1 MPGNEVGDRV
11 HNFFGQENL
20 SQGQRHPQATDGN
33 WPGLSNNLWVGN
45 QRQVGSPVNSSLKSY
60 NIQPVADSERGHGSP
75 SLHVPHGLNF
85 MQSNLRPEFGRVQYQ
100 SQQPTANGYMHGHQM
115 FQTRQNE
122 ANFLGV
128 DTESDKQNLT
138 SRGLSTPESR
148 GSGPEHAKNN
158 SARLE
163 TSESPVGF
171 DFFGGQQQM
180 SGQHLSMMQSSPRQ
194 QQPRIS
200 DMQLQRQAMFTQM
213 QEFQRQQ
220 QLQQLERQQLVLANQ
235 ASSIAKQAAGNHS
248 PTLMNGVTINE
259 ASNNQWPPN
268 VVAGN
273 TNWLQRGASP
283 VMQGGSSG
291 HVLSHE
297 QAQALRLMG
306 FVPQQADQS
315 LYGVPIS
322 SSSGTPGSYPH
333 FQMDKPA
340 MQQISVSRNSFPGN
354 QYAAFS
360 GPVSMQEGSL
370 ASRQDFQGKSMV
382 GPTAAQSLSS
392 GFNLETL
399 HRVNPQ
405 QRNEPMEEFQG
416 RQELVGL
423 LEPSPEKAVGQ
434 VAPSQ
439 GVATLDPTEE
449 KILFGSDD
457 NLWDAFGRSANV
469 GMGGSSMLDG
479 ADIFGG
485 LSSVQSGTWSA
496 LMQSAV
502 AETSSVDGGIQE
514 EWCGPSFRNPE
525 PPVGTQQPSSVG
537 VTNKQ
542 QSGWAGNNLHSSS
555 DLNSRPSP
563 HFADANRPSTSGSFS
578 SIQGFQQSGS
588 KTLHERGDVFQTD
601 SSHRFI
607 SQSPE
612 QGSKWLDHN
621 PPPQP
626 PADGS
631 HNNYGTISHSSGR
644 EINANSISGS
654 WNRQER
660 SSSHNNDNQPN
671 NMSNGWNFTESVS
684 TDGGSNLKNHGNP
697 ILSRSAEGGDL
708 KRGMHEEISR
718 AAGMW
723 KTDSAPNSNVEVAHP
738 KYASPQISREGS
750 SINNAA
756 KSNSSAGRAYQEG
769 QQHLANSHDFWT
781 PVDSLVNSKGGE
793 ALGKNQHHLDKN
805 HLILE
810 SSGNN
815 CLDKGVVEMHDMENN
830 NTKENTSDTFYH
842 NAYHH
847 ASTGGMKENVV
858 SDAGDSR
865 TLPGSKQHSSGNAG
879 RKPSG
884 TRKFQYH
891 PMGDVGVKVE
901 PSSGRKP
908 VTHSQAMTQQA
919 SRGFKSHD
927 QGSFGQSKFMGHT
940 DRSSMEIEKVN
951 IRGSDEPPSK
961 SMLPG
966 YAPSTSTPFDRSTG
980 NNNNTSKK
988 AAPPSSQ
995 HMLELLHK
1003 VDQPREHGNAT
1014 HFSPS
1019 DHNTS
1024 SEMPEV
1030 ETSDG
1035 SVGHIQ
1041 RNQSSVSQGFGL
1053 QLAPPS
1059 QRIPHADQS
1068 SSQAV
1073 LGSGR
1078 VHSEMGEK
1086 GHTWLAS
1093 TASVQSLPSSHEASQ
1108 GELRN
1113 SLSGSSGQTGNKSL
1127 APQYHIQGGLSASSE
1142 YGFPHSRSQREN
1154 QHMTAASGQ
1163 VTASQS
1169 VNIPF
1174 DRLAFR
1180 PQQLGESFERAQT
1193 SQSPLTDKSESASQD
1208 NLTSAEAS
1216 LLNIADQSRSRV
1228 AAAKIPDDAE
1238 PSVTS
1243 GMSHQGAVPKVLTN
1257 VWTSV
1262 PLQQPLVS
1270 AEPSKASSQLF
1281 KSQLQTKNHLVTT
1294 FHGSPKLNEQGTR
1307 ERGNGFSAFGVYSNL
1322 QSSGPKE
1329 QPSKQN
1335 TGQQVSPENIQTAQ
1349 KTNVSKGKESTAN
1362 NYIEASASNSA
1373 ATQRDIEAFGRSLKP
1388 NISSHQSYSLL
1399 NQVQAMK
1406 STEID
1411 GSDPSVKRLR
1421 GPDSGAETQQVSPQ
1435 GGPQLSYGYNTM
1447 LRDSSADHT
1456 PVPSG
1461 DSKMLSFASKVGDT
1475 RLSNASGQDMYAF
1488 SRKNSQNFSSGSN
1501 ASSLRGEQSQ
1511 VSPQM
1516 APSWFDQYGTFKNG
1530 QILPMHDTLRATLKS
1545 MEQPSIAGKPGD
1557 LHAREQMEEPI
1568 DTSDASTIPQSLALK
1583 PISSEQLTS
1592 PHLLRPDATDES
1604 LTVERPKKRKSATS
1618 ELSPWHKE
1626 LTKVSQRL
1634 LNMRA
1639 ADVEWAQATNR
1650 LAEKVEDESEMIE
1663 DRPPMFRSR
1672 KRLILTTQLVQ
1683 QLLRPPP
1690 SAVLSADASSS
1701 FESVAYFASR
1711 LSLGD
1716 ACSAISCSRND
1727 IQTPSPPDRANH
1739 LPEKLK
1745 TPERV
1750 HRYFP
1755 KVVEDFVEK
1764 ARKLENDLLRLDKRT
1779 SILDLRVDSQDLE
1792 KFSVINRFAKFHGRA
1807 QGDGTEASSSSDAPA
1822 NAQRTC
1828 PQKYV
1833 TALPVPRNLPD
1844 RVQCLSL

>member
-20 SQGQRHPQATDGN
+20 SQGQHHPQAVDGN

-45 QRQVGSPVNSSLKSY
+45 QRQVGSPVNSSLKNY
-60 NIQPVADSERGHGSP
+60 NVQQVADSERGHGSQ

-85 MQSNLRPEFGRVQYQ
+85 MQSNLRPEFGRVQSQ
-100 SQQPTANGYMHGHQM
+100 SQQPTVNGYMHGHQM

-148 GSGPEHAKNN
+148 GSGPEHNKKN

-171 DFFGGQQQM
+171 DFFGGQQQI
-180 SGQHLSMMQSSPRQ
+180 SGQHLSMMQSLPRQ
-194 QQPRIS
+194 QSHIS

-220 QLQQLERQQLVLANQ
+220 QFQQLERQQVFANQ
-235 ASSIAKQAAGNHS
+235 VSSIAKQAAGNHA
-248 PTLMNGVTINE
+248 PALINGVTINE

-283 VMQGGSSG
+283 VMQGASSG

-333 FQMDKPA
+333 IQMDKPA

-360 GPVSMQEGSL
+360 APVSMQDGSL
-370 ASRQDFQGKSMV
+370 VSRQDFQGKNTL
-382 GPTAAQSLSS
+382 GPTATQSLNG
-392 GFNLETL
+392 GFNLENL
-399 HRVNPQ
+399 HGINLQ
-405 QRNEPMEEFQG
+405 QRNEPMEEIQG

-423 LEPSPEKAVGQ
+423 SEPSPEKAVGQ

-479 ADIFGG
+479 TDIFGG

-502 AETSSVDGGIQE
+502 AETSSADGGLQE

-525 PPVGTQQPSSVG
+525 PPPVTQQPSSVG
-537 VTNKQ
+537 DTGKQ

-563 HFADANRPSTSGSFS
+563 HFADTNRPSTSGSFS
-578 SIQGFQQSGS
+578 SFPGFQQSGP
-588 KTLHERGDVFQTD
+588 KTLHEREDVFQTD

-607 SQSPE
+607 SQSSE
-612 QGSKWLDHN
+612 QGSKWLDHS
-621 PPPQP
+621 PLPQP
-626 PADGS
+626 PTDGS
-631 HNNYGTISHSSGR
+631 HNNYGNISHSSGR
-644 EINANSISGS
+644 DINANNISGS

-660 SSSHNNDNQPN
+660 SSSHNNDSQPI
-671 NMSNGWNFTESVS
+671 NMLNGWNFNESVS
-684 TDGGSNLKNHGNP
+684 TDGGNNLKIHGNQ
-697 ILSRSAEGGDL
+697 ILSRPAEGVDH
-708 KRGMHEEISR
+708 KRGMHEEMSR
-718 AAGMW
+718 AARMW

-738 KYASPQISREGS
+738 KYASPQINREGS
-750 SINNAA
+750 SINNVA
-756 KSNSSAGRAYQEG
+756 KSNFSTGRANQES
-769 QQHLANSHDFWT
+769 QQQLTNSHDFWT
-781 PVDSLVNSKGGE
+781 PVDSSANSKGGQ

-815 CLDKGVVEMHDMENN
+815 CLDKGAVEMHDVKNN
-830 NTKENTSDTFYH
+830 NTKDNTSDPFYH
-842 NAYHH
+842 DAHHH
-847 ASTGGMKENVV
+847 ASTGGMKENIV
-858 SDAGDSR
+858 SDPGDSC
-865 TLPGSKQHSSGNAG
+865 TLPGSKQNSFGNAG

-901 PSSGRKP
+901 PSSGRKH
-908 VTHSQAMTQQA
+908 VTHSQAMSQQV

-927 QGSFGQSKFMGHT
+927 QGSFGQSKFIGHT
-940 DRSSMEIEKVN
+940 DRSSMEIEKAG
-951 IRGSDEPPSK
+951 IKGSDETLSK

-966 YAPSTSTPFDRSTG
+966 FAPSTSTPFDRSTG
-980 NNNNTSKK
+980 NNNNTPNK

-1041 RNQSSVSQGFGL
+1041 RNQLSASKGFGL

-1059 QRIPHADQS
+1059 QRIQLTDYPLSSQS
-1068 SSQAV
+1068 SSQAD
-1073 LGSGR
+1073 LGSGC

-1108 GELRN
+1108 GEFRN
-1113 SLSGSSGQTGNKSL
+1113 SVSGSSGQTGNKAL
-1127 APQYHIQGGLSASSE
+1127 APQYHIQGGLSAPSE

-1180 PQQLGESFERAQT
+1180 PQRMGDSFERAQT
-1193 SQSPLTDKSESASQD
+1193 SQSPLTSVPDKSESSSQD
-1208 NLTSAEAS
+1208 NLNSAEAS
-1216 LLNIADQSRSRV
+1216 LLNIADQSCSRV
-1228 AAAKIPDDAE
+1228 AAPKIPDSDAE

-1243 GMSHQGAVPKVLTN
+1243 GMAHQGAVPKVLTN

-1262 PLQQPLVS
+1262 PFQQPIVS

-1281 KSQLQTKNHLVTT
+1281 KSQLQTNNHLGTT
-1294 FHGSPKLNEQGTR
+1294 FHGSPKLNEQDTR
-1307 ERGNGFSAFGVYSNL
+1307 ERGNGLSAFGVYSSNL
-1322 QSSGPKE
+1322 LTSVPKE
-1329 QPSKQN
+1329 QPSRQS
-1335 TGQQVSPENIQTAQ
+1335 TGQQVSPENIHTAQ
-1349 KTNVSKGKESTAN
+1349 NTNVSQGKESTTN
-1362 NYIEASASNSA
+1362 NYFEASASNSA
-1373 ATQRDIEAFGRSLKP
+1373 ATQRDIEAFGRSLRP
-1388 NISSHQSYSLL
+1388 NSSSHQSYSLQ
-1399 NQVQAMK
+1399 NQVQAMN

-1411 GSDPSVKRLR
+1411 GSDRSVKRLR
-1421 GPDSGAETQQVSPQ
+1421 GSDSGVETQQVSPQ

-1447 LRDSSADHT
+1447 IRDSSADHT
-1456 PVPSG
+1456 PVASG
-1461 DSKMLSFASKVGDT
+1461 DPKMLSFASKLGDT
-1475 RLSNASGQDMYAF
+1475 RLSNASCQDMFAF
-1488 SRKNSQNFSSGSN
+1488 SRKNSQAFSSGSN

-1530 QILPMHDTLRATLKS
+1530 QILPMHDTLRATMKS

-1557 LHAREQMEEPI
+1557 DLHVREQMEEPFA
-1568 DTSDASTIPQSLALK
+1568 TSDASQLVTIPQSSAVK

-1592 PHLLRPDATDES
+1592 PHLLHPDATDES
-1604 LTVERPKKRKSATS
+1604 LIVERPKKRKSATS

-1634 LNMRA
+1634 LNMSA
-1639 ADVEWAQATNR
+1639 ADAEWARATNR
-1650 LAEKVEDESEMIE
+1650 LFEKVEDESEMIE
-1663 DRPPMFRSR
+1663 DGPPMFRSKR
-1672 KRLILTTQLVQ
+1672 RLILTTQLMQ
-1683 QLLRPPP
+1683 QLLRPP
-1690 SAVLSADASSS
+1690 S
-1701 FESVAYFASR
+1701 FIS
-1711 LSLGD
+1711 D
-1716 ACSAISCSRND
+1716 ACSAIANSRND
-1727 IQTPSPPDRANH
+1727 IQTPSPPDCANH

-1745 TPERV
+1745 TPKRV
-1750 HRYFP
+1750 DHRYFS

-1764 ARKLENDLLRLDKRT
+1764 TRKLESDLLRLDKRT
-1779 SILDLRVDSQDLE
+1779 SILDLRVESQDLE

-1807 QGDGTEASSSSDAPA
+1807 Q
-1822 NAQRTC
+1822 
-1828 PQKYV
+1828 
-1833 TALPVPRNLPD
+1833 VPRNLPD

>member
-45 QRQVGSPVNSSLKSY
+45 QQQVGSPVNSSSKSC
-60 NIQPVADSERGHGSP
+60 NLQPVADSERRHGSP

-85 MQSNLRPEFGRVQYQ
+85 MQSNLRPEFGRAQ
-100 SQQPTANGYMHGHQM
+100 SQIQQPTANGYMHGHQM

-148 GSGPEHAKNN
+148 GSGPELANNN

-180 SGQHLSMMQSSPRQ
+180 SGQHLSMMQSLPRQ

-200 DMQLQRQAMFTQM
+200 DMQQLQRQAMFTQI
-213 QEFQRQQ
+213 QDFQRQQ
-220 QLQQLERQQLVLANQ
+220 QLQQLERQQQVFANQ

-248 PTLMNGVTINE
+248 PALMNGVTINE
-259 ASNNQWPPN
+259 ASKNQWPPN

-283 VMQGGSSG
+283 VIQGGPSG

-315 LYGVPIS
+315 VYGVPIS
-322 SSSGTPGSYPH
+322 SSTGTPGSYSH
-333 FQMDKPA
+333 FQVEKPA
-340 MQQISVSRNSFPGN
+340 MQQVSISRNSSPGN

-360 GPVSMQEGSL
+360 GPVGMLDGSL
-370 ASRQDFQGKSMV
+370 LSRQEFQGKSTI
-382 GPTAAQSLSS
+382 GPSAAQSLNS

-399 HRVNPQ
+399 HRVNSQ
-405 QRNEPMEEFQG
+405 QRNEPIDEFQG
-416 RQELVGL
+416 RQELVRL
-423 LEPSPEKAVGQ
+423 SEPAPEKAVGQ

-457 NLWDAFGRSANV
+457 NLWDAFGRSTNV
-469 GMGGSSMLDG
+469 GMGGSSILDG

-485 LSSVQSGTWSA
+485 LQSGTWSA

-502 AETSSVDGGIQE
+502 AETSSGDGGLQE
-514 EWCGPSFRNPE
+514 EWCGPSFRNSE
-525 PPVGTQQPSSVG
+525 PPVGTQQASSFG
-537 VTNKQ
+537 STNKQ
-542 QSGWAGNNLHSSS
+542 QSSWAGNLHSSS
-555 DLNSRPSP
+555 DLNSRPTT

-578 SIQGFQQSGS
+578 SIQGFQQSGPKS
-588 KTLHERGDVFQTD
+588 LHERGDIFQTD
-601 SSHRFI
+601 SSHRFVT
-607 SQSPE
+607 QSPE
-612 QGSKWLDHN
+612 QGGKWLDHN
-621 PPPQP
+621 SRPQP
-626 PADGS
+626 TADGS
-631 HNNYGTISHSSGR
+631 HDNYGTISHSSGR
-644 EINANSISGS
+644 EINANSLSSS

-660 SSSHNNDNQPN
+660 GSSQDNQPK

-684 TDGGSNLKNHGNP
+684 TDGGNNLKNHGNQ
-697 ILSRSAEGGDL
+697 ILSRHAEGGEL
-708 KRGMHEEISR
+708 KRGMHEEMSR

-723 KTDSAPNSNVEVAHP
+723 KTDSAPHSNVEVAHA
-738 KYASPQISREGS
+738 KYASPQINREGS
-750 SINNAA
+750 SINSAA
-756 KSNSSAGRAYQEG
+756 KSNSSTGRAYRES
-769 QQHLANSHDFWT
+769 QQHLTNNCDFWT
-781 PVDSLVNSKGGE
+781 PVDSSVNTTGKEG
-793 ALGKNQHHLDKN
+793 LGKNQHNLDKN

-815 CLDKGVVEMHDMENN
+815 FVEKGVVEMHGMEDNI
-830 NTKENTSDTFYH
+830 TQENS
-842 NAYHH
+842 NAYLH
-847 ASTGGMKENVV
+847 ASTGGMKQSVV
-858 SDAGDSR
+858 SDAGNSR
-865 TLPGSKQHSSGNAG
+865 TLPGSKQHSSGNVG
-879 RKPSG
+879 RNPSA

-891 PMGDVGVKVE
+891 PMGDVGLKTE
-901 PSSGRKP
+901 PFSGRKH
-908 VTHSQAMTQQA
+908 VTHSQAMSQQDP
-919 SRGFKSHD
+919 RGLKSHN
-927 QGSFGQSKFMGHT
+927 QGSFGQSKFMGHA
-940 DRSSMEIEKVN
+940 DRNSMEIEKAN
-951 IRGSDEPPSK
+951 IRGLDEPPSK

-966 YAPSTSTPFDRSTG
+966 FAPSTSTPFDRSTG
-980 NNNNTSKK
+980 NKNNTPNK
-988 AAPPSSQ
+988 AASLSSQ

-1019 DHNTS
+1019 DRNMS

-1041 RNQSSVSQGFGL
+1041 RSQSSVSQGYGL

-1059 QRIPHADQS
+1059 QRITPANHTLSSQD
-1068 SSQAV
+1068 SSQAD

-1078 VHSEMGEK
+1078 VHPEMGEK
-1086 GHTWLAS
+1086 SHAWLTS
-1093 TASVQSLPSSHEASQ
+1093 TAAVQSLPSSHDAAQ
-1108 GELRN
+1108 RELRN
-1113 SLSGSSGQTGNKSL
+1113 SISGSSGHTGNKAL
-1127 APQYHIQGGLSASSE
+1127 APQYHIQGGLSSSSE
-1142 YGFPHSRSQREN
+1142 YGYPHSRSQLEN
-1154 QHMTAASGQ
+1154 QHLTAASGQ
-1163 VTASQS
+1163 VNASQS
-1169 VNIPF
+1169 VSIPF

-1180 PQQLGESFERAQT
+1180 PQQLGESSERAQAN
-1193 SQSPLTDKSESASQD
+1193 QSPVSSVQDKSEIASQD
-1208 NLTSAEAS
+1208 NINSAEAS
-1216 LLNIADQSRSRV
+1216 VLNMAEQSNSRG
-1228 AAAKIPDDAE
+1228 AAPKIPETDAE
-1238 PSVTS
+1238 PSGTS
-1243 GMSHQGAVPKVLTN
+1243 AHQGAVSKVLKN
-1257 VWTSV
+1257 VWTSI
-1262 PLQQPLVS
+1262 PFQQPLVT
-1270 AEPSKASSQLF
+1270 AEPSKAQSQLF
-1281 KSQLQTKNHLVTT
+1281 KSQSQLQSNNHFITSS
-1294 FHGSPKLNEQGTR
+1294 HDSRKLNEQDTQ
-1307 ERGNGFSAFGVYSNL
+1307 ERGNGFSAFGVYSLDL
-1322 QSSGPKE
+1322 QSSGMKE
-1329 QPSKQN
+1329 QPSKQHN
-1335 TGQQVSPENIQTAQ
+1335 GQQVSVENIQTGQ
-1349 KTNVSKGKESTAN
+1349 KINVSQGKELNAN
-1362 NYIEASASNSA
+1362 NLEVSASNSA
-1373 ATQRDIEAFGRSLKP
+1373 ATQRDIEAFGRSLRP

-1406 STEID
+1406 STESD
-1411 GSDPSVKRLR
+1411 GSDLSVKRLR
-1421 GPDSGAETQQVSPQ
+1421 GPDSGVETQQVSPQ

-1447 LRDSSADHT
+1447 RRDSSVDHT
-1456 PVPSG
+1456 PPPG
-1461 DSKMLSFASKVGDT
+1461 DPKMLSFASKLGDA
-1475 RLSNASGQDMYAF
+1475 RLSNASSQDMFAF
-1488 SRKNSQNFSSGSN
+1488 SRKNPQSSSSGSN

-1516 APSWFDQYGTFKNG
+1516 APSWFDQYGTLKNG
-1530 QILPMHDTLRATLKS
+1530 KLLPIHDTLRATMKT
-1545 MEQPSIAGKPGD
+1545 MEQPFIAGKPGD
-1557 LHAREQMEEPI
+1557 LHARQQMEEPI
-1568 DTSDASTIPQSLALK
+1568 ATSVASTTPQCSALK
-1583 PISSEQLTS
+1583 PASNEQLT
-1592 PHLLRPDATDES
+1592 PPLLLRPDATDEA
-1604 LTVERPKKRKSATS
+1604 LTVDRPKKRKTATS
-1618 ELSPWHKE
+1618 ELSPWREE
-1626 LTKVSQRL
+1626 LTKVSQKL
-1634 LNMRA
+1634 PNMRV
-1639 ADVEWAQATNR
+1639 ADAEWAQATNR
-1650 LAEKVEDESEMIE
+1650 LAEKVEDESEVIE
-1663 DRPPMFRSR
+1663 DGPPVFRSK

-1690 SAVLSADASSS
+1690 LAVLSEETTSS
-1701 FESVAYFASR
+1701 FESITYFASR

-1716 ACSAISCSRND
+1716 ACTAVSCSRND
-1727 IQTPSPPDRANH
+1727 IQSQSPPDHANC

-1750 HRYFP
+1750 RLYFP
-1755 KVVEDFVEK
+1755 KVVEDFMDK

-1779 SILDLRVDSQDLE
+1779 SILDLRVESQDLE
-1792 KFSVINRFAKFHGRA
+1792 KFSVINRFAKFHGRP
-1807 QGDGTEASSSSDAPA
+1807 QGDGVEASSSSDAHS